1 MTTESPAPPPDPSET
16 TPSAPDSDPPHPA
29 GSRLVA
35 WALLLLTIVLWSIPP
50 VVTRYLTDHFSPT
63 EQNAFRYVFAAVFMW
78 GYVLLFHRSGLRTP
92 LDRRHLVAAAVAL
105 AGYQL
110 AWVFATYF
118 VQATV
123 VQFIMKLAVI
133 AGAILAYLFEPAEHG
148 VVRSRRFRV
157 AVALGLLGGA
167 GLVVLGGEF
176 ETGPETTR
184 LLYAAGVALAL
195 TGAIT
200 WPVYSLFLK
209 RLTLRAPSMAVY
221 ARITPWTLGIF
232 LLLLLLT
239 GDPTRF
245 LRAPREVQAIVA
257 LSGAVCMGFAH
268 AIFSLP
274 LRRLGVAVCMLG
286 LLLQPLGVWMI
297 ANLIHAL
304 GWTDWTETLTT
315 GQWLSILPLLAG
327 CALTILTPAQAR
339 ALGRR
344 VGLAPADA

>member
-1 MTTESPAPPPDPSET
+1 VATERPAPPSGPDEPAASR
-16 TPSAPDSDPPHPA
+16 PGGAPADSPR
-29 GSRLVA
+29 GRLAA

-50 VVTRYLTDHFSPT
+50 VVARHLADYFNPA
-63 EQNAFRYVFAAVFMW
+63 EQNAFRYVFAAGFMW
-78 GYVLLFHRSGLRTP
+78 AYVLLFHRKGLRAP
-92 LDRRHLVAAAVAL
+92 LDRRHLVAAAVML
-105 AGYQL
+105 AAYQL

-118 VQATV
+118 VQATI

-133 AGAILAYLFEPAEHG
+133 AGAVLAYLFEPGEHG

-157 AVALGLLGGA
+157 AAALGLLGGA
-167 GLVVLGGEF
+167 GLIFLGGDLD
-176 ETGPETTR
+176 TGPETTR
-184 LLYAAGVALAL
+184 LLYAAGIALAF
-195 TGAIT
+195 TGTIT

-232 LLLLLLT
+232 LLLLLAA
-239 GDPTRF
+239 GDATRF
-245 LRAPREVQAIVA
+245 LRAPGEVQAIVA

-268 AIFSLP
+268 AIFSIP

-297 ANLIHAL
+297 ANLVHAL
-304 GWTDWTETLTT
+304 GWIEWTETLAT
-315 GQWLSILPLLAG
+315 GQWLSVIPLLAG

-344 VGLAPADA
+344 VGLVPVDA